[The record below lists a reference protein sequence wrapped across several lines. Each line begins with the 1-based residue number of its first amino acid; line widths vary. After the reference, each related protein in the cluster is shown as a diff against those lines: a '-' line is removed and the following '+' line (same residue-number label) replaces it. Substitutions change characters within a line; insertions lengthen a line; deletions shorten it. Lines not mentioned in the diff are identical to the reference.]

1 MLVLNGAV
9 TILTAKAYRSQLT
22 PLTSI
27 HGGKAYRSQLTP
39 LTSIHGGKTEKH
51 LDLIKAS
58 MQKNAIM
65 AR

>member
-9 TILTAKAYRSQLT
+9 TILTA
-22 PLTSI
+22 
-27 HGGKAYRSQLTP
+27 KAYRSQLTP